1 MPDSLLYLKY
11 ETCMYSSSEQNGF
24 LMILRTFLL
33 HCRLYSV
40 VLRKSCTQRY
50 NIMSYNTV
58 LGQFGNTQKLS
69 YGIILESVTV
79 MPTFFQEP
87 DRPDITVMVDWA

>member
-1 MPDSLLYLKY
+1 
-11 ETCMYSSSEQNGF
+11 
-24 LMILRTFLL
+24 
-33 HCRLYSV
+33 
-40 VLRKSCTQRY
+40 
-50 NIMSYNTV
+50 MSYNTV
-58 LGQFGNTQKLS
+58 LGQFGNTQNLS